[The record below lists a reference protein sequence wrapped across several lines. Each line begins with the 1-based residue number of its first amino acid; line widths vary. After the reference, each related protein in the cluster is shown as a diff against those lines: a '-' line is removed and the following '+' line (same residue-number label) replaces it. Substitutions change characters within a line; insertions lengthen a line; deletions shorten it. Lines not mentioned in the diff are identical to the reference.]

1 MKGVR
6 IQHNAGHIRLLKGL
20 AHVTRLEILHLL
32 GYRDASPKDFAL
44 AQDLEL
50 SYVSSHFR
58 KLAELGFIEL
68 VRTRPVRGS
77 TEHIYRR
84 IRRPVFSDSDWL
96 VLPDEVRQIIAST
109 TIGGLVGQMT
119 LALQA
124 GTFTARPNTHLS
136 WWRMKLDEQGWR
148 EVAAFLKATF
158 EAVEKARER
167 SAERMRASGEA
178 GFEATV
184 GLAGFESP
192 SEESV
197 EVTP

>member
-6 IQHNAGHIRLLKGL
+6 IEHNAGHIRLLKAL
-20 AHVTRLEILHLL
+20 AHPMRLEILHLL

-44 AQDLEL
+44 DHGLEI
-50 SYVSSHFR
+50 SQVSSHFR

-96 VLPDEVRQIIAST
+96 VLPDEVLQIIAST
-109 TIGGLVGQMT
+109 TMGGLVDQMT
-119 LALQA
+119 LALQG
-124 GTFTARPNTHLS
+124 GTFTARSDTHLS
-136 WWRMKLDEQGWR
+136 WWRMRLDEQGWR
-148 EVAAFLKATF
+148 EVIAFLKATF
-158 EAVEKARER
+158 DAIEKARER
-167 SAERMRASGEA
+167 STERMRASGKA

-184 GLAGFESP
+184 ALAGFESP
-192 SEESV
+192 LEESV
-197 EVTP
+197 EVMP